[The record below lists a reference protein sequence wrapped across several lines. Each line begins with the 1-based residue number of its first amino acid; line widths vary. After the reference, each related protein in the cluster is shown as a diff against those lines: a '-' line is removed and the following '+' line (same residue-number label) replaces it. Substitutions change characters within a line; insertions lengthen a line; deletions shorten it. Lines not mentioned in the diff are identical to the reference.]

1 MEMTEYQN
9 ELLKKDDK
17 LIESFV
23 WVDMFIMV
31 FLWVFGTFTVTKLS
45 MRLFDP
51 LNVSRTFFSMLL
63 NVTGQLFF
71 ISTAFCDWILLS
83 LFFISFCIF
92 VLAFIVLS
100 LLKIESK
107 TVLPT
112 DIPTPIPTPCE
123 IESINEGFFC

>member
-51 LNVSRTFFSMLL
+51 LNVSRTFFYMLV

-71 ISTAFCDWILLS
+71 ISTLFLS
-83 LFFISFCIF
+83 
-92 VLAFIVLS
+92 A
-100 LLKIESK
+100 
-107 TVLPT
+107 
-112 DIPTPIPTPCE
+112 
-123 IESINEGFFC
+123 

>member
-51 LNVSRTFFSMLL
+51 LNVSRTFFYMLL

-71 ISTAFCDWILLS
+71 ISTLLFAYKEYVFEVLVQYLRFRKDENITNDLILTSSAIGITIGINLPS
-83 LFFISFCIF
+83 FIMKMNHVVRF
-92 VLAFIVLS
+92 
-100 LLKIESK
+100 
-107 TVLPT
+107 
-112 DIPTPIPTPCE
+112 
-123 IESINEGFFC
+123 

>member
-51 LNVSRTFFSMLL
+51 LNISRTFFSMLL

-71 ISTAFCDWILLS
+71 ISTLLFAYKEYVFEVLVQYLRFRKDENITNDLILTSSAIGITIGINLPS
-83 LFFISFCIF
+83 FIMKMNHVVRF
-92 VLAFIVLS
+92 
-100 LLKIESK
+100 
-107 TVLPT
+107 
-112 DIPTPIPTPCE
+112 
-123 IESINEGFFC
+123 

>member
-71 ISTAFCDWILLS
+71 ISTLLFAYKEYVFEVLVQYLRFRKDENITNDLILTSSAIGITIGINLPS
-83 LFFISFCIF
+83 FIMKMNHVVRF
-92 VLAFIVLS
+92 
-100 LLKIESK
+100 
-107 TVLPT
+107 
-112 DIPTPIPTPCE
+112 
-123 IESINEGFFC
+123 

>member
-51 LNVSRTFFSMLL
+51 LNVSRTFFNMLL

-71 ISTAFCDWILLS
+71 ISTLLFAYKEYVFEVLVQYLRFRKDENITNDLILTSSAIGITIGINLPS
-83 LFFISFCIF
+83 FIMKMNHVVRF
-92 VLAFIVLS
+92 
-100 LLKIESK
+100 
-107 TVLPT
+107 
-112 DIPTPIPTPCE
+112 
-123 IESINEGFFC
+123 

>member
-71 ISTAFCDWILLS
+71 ISTLLFAYKEYVFEVLVQYLRFRKDEKITNDLILTSSAIGITIGINLPS
-83 LFFISFCIF
+83 FIMKMNHVVRF
-92 VLAFIVLS
+92 
-100 LLKIESK
+100 
-107 TVLPT
+107 
-112 DIPTPIPTPCE
+112 
-123 IESINEGFFC
+123 

>member
-23 WVDMFIMV
+23 WIDMFIMV

-51 LNVSRTFFSMLL
+51 LNVSRTFFYMLL

-71 ISTAFCDWILLS
+71 ISTLLFAYKEYVFEVLVQYLRFRKDENITNDLILTSSAIGITIGINLPS
-83 LFFISFCIF
+83 FIMKMNHVVRF
-92 VLAFIVLS
+92 
-100 LLKIESK
+100 
-107 TVLPT
+107 
-112 DIPTPIPTPCE
+112 
-123 IESINEGFFC
+123 